1 MTRPRRALAI
11 GLAIAVIYVIAAVV
25 SGRLDPL
32 DRRPLLDGFAPPPPY
47 NWVSPPPDLASTN
60 KPPSGGRFSIPL
72 DPVTGSKANVFSTA
86 DNQVSL
92 ALPAG
97 AIPIRGGDHSVTLT
111 ITPLAPE
118 PDASVP
124 GKLQIAGN
132 VYRITATYQ
141 PSGTPVRALAKSGRL
156 VMAYPLP
163 LNQAVYH
170 HSLLHSEDARAFVTQ
185 RSTDALTQQLIQ
197 ADVRVLGYLSVGQ
210 AVLGTAT
217 PSPSSGRSTL
227 SIIVLVGGLI
237 VLAVVVA
244 AEIRRRARRGAASEP
259 RRRRPPPP
267 RKRDPWD

>member
-1 MTRPRRALAI
+1 MTRARGALAI
-11 GLAIAVIYVIAAVV
+11 GLAVAGIYLVAAIV

-72 DPVTGSKANVFSTA
+72 DPVSGSKANVFSTA

-97 AIPIRGGDHSVTLT
+97 AIPNLDGEHSVTLT

-118 PDASVP
+118 PNASVP

-132 VYRITATYQ
+132 VYRITAGYE
-141 PSGTPVRALAKSGRL
+141 PSGTPVRALAKAGRL

-170 HSLLHSEDARAFVTQ
+170 HSLLHSENARAFATQ

-197 ADVRVLGYLSVGQ
+197 ADVRGLGYFAVGQ

-217 PSPSSGRSTL
+217 PAPSSGRGTL
-227 SIIVLVGGLI
+227 AIIVLVAGLI

-244 AEIRRRARRGAASEP
+244 AEIRRRVRNRA
-259 RRRRPPPP
+259 
-267 RKRDPWD
+267 